1 MQEIKKEYL
10 KINISELRPY
20 EKNNKKHTKKDIDE
34 VAKSIKENSYLAP
47 IIIDENNILL
57 VGHWRLE
64 ALKKLKYKEVE
75 VIQVSWLSENQ
86 KKKYRIKDNTTSL
99 FSEFDFENILQ
110 EVLSLWEDWTDL
122 VSHLEWLD
130 IFSGLNF
137 FWNEEFMEEIQ
148 DEVPELP
155 EEEKIEVK
163 SWDIFKLW
171 NHYLMCWS
179 STSSADVEKLMS
191 WNKADCVVTDP
202 PYLMNFQWAM
212 HWDWKKESRHK
223 KIENDD
229 LKWAEWQ
236 KFLEDFLKQ
245 IKKYCRWSF
254 YIFFYR
260 LWIDKMFKAM
270 EAQKMRWRNL
280 IIWKKEHINLSPT
293 DYKSIYEPI
302 IHWWADDYIPI
313 LYWWNEEHNFYGKK
327 WEKDFF
333 NDFQV
338 SSILENNRTRKND
351 LHPTMKPIE
360 LLEKILNNSTKT
372 GDKVLDLFWWSGST
386 LIACEKKQRV
396 CYMIELTP
404 EYCQTII
411 KRFYNVTNG
420 SKEIKCLNRKMDFSF
435 LN

>member
-1 MQEIKKEYL
+1 MIKKEYL
-10 KINISELRPY
+10 KIKISELKPY
-20 EKNNKKHTKKDIDE
+20 EKNNKKHKEKDISE
-34 VAKSIKENSYLAP
+34 VAKSIKESWYIAP
-47 IIIDENNILL
+47 VIIDENNVLL
-57 VGHWRLE
+57 VGHGRLE

-75 VIQVSWLSENQ
+75 VLQVSGLTENQ

-99 FSEFDFENILQ
+99 FAEFDFENILN
-110 EVLSLWEDWTDL
+110 EVMVLWEESVDM
-122 VSHLEWLD
+122 VSHLEGLD

-137 FWNEEFMEEIQ
+137 FQNEEFIEEIQ

-163 SWDIFKLW
+163 TWDIFKLW

-179 STSSADVEKLMS
+179 STSSVDVEKLMN

-202 PYLMNFQWAM
+202 PYLMDFQWAM
-212 HWDWKKESRHK
+212 NWKWEKNMKHK

-229 LKWAEWQ
+229 LKWEEGQ

-245 IKKYCRWSF
+245 LKKHNSWSF

-270 EAQKMRWRNL
+270 EAQNMRWRNL
-280 IIWKKEHINLSPT
+280 IIWKKEHFNLSPT

-302 IHWWADDYIPI
+302 IHWWADDYQPI
-313 LYWWNEEHNFYGKK
+313 FYWWNEEHNFYGKK
-327 WEKDFF
+327 WEADFI
-333 NDFQV
+333 NVFQV
-338 SSILENNRTRKND
+338 SSVLENNRTRKND

-372 GDKVLDLFWWSGST
+372 GDKVLDLFGWSWST
-386 LIACEKKQRV
+386 LIACEKKQRT
-396 CYMIELTP
+396 CYMMELTP

-411 KRFYNVTNG
+411 KRFHQVTNW
-420 SKEIKCLNRKMDFSF
+420 SKEIKCINRKVDFSF
-435 LN
+435 LPN

>member
-1 MQEIKKEYL
+1 MIKKEFIFI
-10 KINISELRPY
+10 KISEIKPY
-20 EKNNKKHTKKDIDE
+20 ENNNKKHTEKDISE
-34 VAKSIKENSYLAP
+34 VVKSIKKNTDIAP
-47 IIIDENNILL
+47 MIIDEDNILIA
-57 VGHWRLE
+57 GHGRLL
-64 ALKKLKYKEVE
+64 AFKKLKYKEV
-75 VIQVSWLSENQ
+75 QVLKISGLTENQ
-86 KKKYRIKDNTTSL
+86 KKDYRIRDNTTSL
-99 FSEFDFENILQ
+99 FSEFDFENIMK
-110 EVLSLWEDWTDL
+110 EVASLWEEGIGM

-137 FWNEEFMEEIQ
+137 FQNEEFIEEIQ

-179 STSSADVEKLMS
+179 STSSVDVEKLMN

-212 HWDWKKESRHK
+212 NWKWEKNMKHK

-236 KFLEDFLKQ
+236 KFLEDFLFQ
-245 IKKYCRWSF
+245 VKKYCSWSF

-270 EAQKMRWRNL
+270 EAQKIRWRNL

-302 IHWWADDYIPI
+302 IHWWADDYQPI
-313 LYWWNEEHNFYGKK
+313 FYWWNEEHNFYGKK
-327 WEKDFF
+327 WEADFI
-333 NDFQV
+333 NNFQV
-338 SSILENNRTRKND
+338 SSVLENNRTRKND

-372 GDKVLDLFWWSGST
+372 WDKVLDLFWGSWST

-396 CYMIELTP
+396 CYMMELTP
-404 EYCQTII
+404 EYCQVII
-411 KRFYNVTNG
+411 KRFYQVTSW
-420 SKEIKCLNRKMDFSF
+420 SKNIECLNRKIDFSF
-435 LN
+435 LR